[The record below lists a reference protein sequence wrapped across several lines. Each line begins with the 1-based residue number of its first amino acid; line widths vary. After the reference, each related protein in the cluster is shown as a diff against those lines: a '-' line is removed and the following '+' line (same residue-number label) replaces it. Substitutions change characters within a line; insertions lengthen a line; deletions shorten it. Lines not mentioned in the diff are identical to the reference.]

1 MAPDSDDPVAVC
13 RDVCGIQAQLTPAA
27 KLSIAART
35 RGLTAAA
42 IETALRDSRT
52 LVKALC
58 MRQTVHLLPA
68 TEFSLYFA
76 ALRRSRVAAVVRI
89 MERFGITAGDTE
101 TLNQVTLELL
111 QDGPLSLRELTS
123 QIRPRVPARVQ
134 AWMERVWNA
143 ARLALAEGLI
153 CYGPDLGQQVTFVR
167 ADQWLPKQ
175 KPVAEDEAQRLLLR
189 KFLRAYG
196 PASVADFSKWSG
208 IPAGDARSPWE
219 QIQSELAEVSVNGER
234 SWILRRDRAQ
244 LADSR
249 LDGTLVNLLPAFDIF
264 LLAHAEKDHLVEKKY
279 YKRVY
284 RSLGQISPVVLVDG
298 RVAGIWRTA
307 PGRSKRFAAR
317 VELFVNSTKALRARI
332 EEQAERHAEF
342 LGLQPEVQFVPR

>member
-27 KLSIAART
+27 KLSISART

-42 IETALRDSRT
+42 IEAALRDART

-68 TEFSLYFA
+68 AELSLYFA
-76 ALRRSRVAAVVRI
+76 AVRRSRVAAVVRI
-89 MERFGITAGDTE
+89 MERFGITSRDRD
-101 TLNQVTLELL
+101 TLNRVTLELL
-111 QDGPLSLRELTS
+111 KDGPLPLRELTS
-123 QIRPRVPARVQ
+123 RIRPRVPARVQ
-134 AWMERVWNA
+134 AWMDRVWNA
-143 ARLALAEGLI
+143 ARLALVEGLI

-167 ADQWLPKQ
+167 VDQWLPKQ
-175 KPVAEDEAQRLLLR
+175 KQFAEDEAQRSLLR

-196 PASVADFSKWSG
+196 PATVADFSKWSG
-208 IPAGDARSPWE
+208 IPAGDARRPWE
-219 QIQSELAEVSVNGER
+219 QVQSRLAEVSVDGER
-234 SWILRRDRAQ
+234 SWILRGDLAQ

-249 LDGTLVNLLPAFDIF
+249 LRGTRVNLLPAFDAF
-264 LLAHAEKDHLVEKKY
+264 LLAHTEKDHLVGKKY

-307 PGRSKRFAAR
+307 PGRSKRFVAL
-317 VELFVNSTKALRARI
+317 VELFVNSSKALRARI

-342 LGLQPEVQFVPR
+342 LGLRPEVQFLRR